1 MSTPGLYMPD
11 GDIICDLPYL
21 SVVGL
26 SFLSV

>member
-1 MSTPGLYMPD
+1 MSAPGLYVPV
-11 GDIICDLPYL
+11 GDLIFDLPYL